1 MFLCLLS
8 RLERMK
14 QTHLLKFD
22 FLGNPS
28 PHKNKRDCDDGFYQT
43 IKRSLEE
50 KRNSA
55 EKLQSENFFSDKS
68 NALFFQTCFLKDN
81 IGPTNS
87 DTDASLSISKP
98 DIQLKSVYSHTDDSL
113 AKILK
118 MFEKKGTEESSLKN
132 WVNILVDAKPKFKRQ
147 VQRDNKQKV
156 FKQPDFHE
164 RLEKNKKIAEERL
177 GEKIDFKDLSK
188 EEVQKMKR
196 KLYLIKKKEKQKRL
210 NKRKKELIKGKKKQQ
225 NIFQKKNSQKE

>member
-1 MFLCLLS
+1 
-8 RLERMK
+8 
-14 QTHLLKFD
+14 
-22 FLGNPS
+22 
-28 PHKNKRDCDDGFYQT
+28 
-43 IKRSLEE
+43 
-50 KRNSA
+50 
-55 EKLQSENFFSDKS
+55 
-68 NALFFQTCFLKDN
+68 
-81 IGPTNS
+81 
-87 DTDASLSISKP
+87 
-98 DIQLKSVYSHTDDSL
+98 
-113 AKILK
+113 